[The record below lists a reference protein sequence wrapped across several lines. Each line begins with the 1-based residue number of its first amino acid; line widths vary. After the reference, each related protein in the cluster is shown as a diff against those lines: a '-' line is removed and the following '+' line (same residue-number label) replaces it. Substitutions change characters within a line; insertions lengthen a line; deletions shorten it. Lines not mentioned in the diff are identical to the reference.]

1 MFNFYKSFLQSI
13 LYLVTN
19 WKISFKILFIVFEIF
34 IKNIIIYIYK
44 FYLILI
50 KIVTGNGAVLYI
62 INDRNQI

>member
-1 MFNFYKSFLQSI
+1 MFNFYKSCLYRT

-50 KIVTGNGAVLYI
+50 KIVTGNRAVLFI